1 VILPPLRDRREDLPY
16 LTAAFMRDCA
26 ARMRKPI
33 HGLTPGAERVLLA
46 ARWEGNVRELK
57 NVIERACMLSEGTLL
72 SERELTGAF
81 GPETQPSS
89 PPRGRIADL
98 SGRGAEP
105 PAPLDEIEREH
116 ILEVLRQ
123 VNGNRMAAAKV
134 LGISRRAL
142 YRRLDRHHLADE
154 APRPAAR
161 RLS

>member
-1 VILPPLRDRREDLPY
+1 VILPPLRDRREDIPY
-16 LTAAFMRDCA
+16 LTAAFMRECA

-33 HGLTPGAERVLLA
+33 QGLTPGAERVLLR

-72 SERELTGAF
+72 SERELAGAF
-81 GPETQPSS
+81 GPET
-89 PPRGRIADL
+89 PPLSLSRPRLSDL
-98 SGRGAEP
+98 REYGAEA
-105 PAPLDEIEREH
+105 PAPLDTIEREH

-142 YRRLDRHHLADE
+142 YRRLDRHGLVND
-154 APRPAAR
+154 APPAAR
-161 RLS
+161 RLI